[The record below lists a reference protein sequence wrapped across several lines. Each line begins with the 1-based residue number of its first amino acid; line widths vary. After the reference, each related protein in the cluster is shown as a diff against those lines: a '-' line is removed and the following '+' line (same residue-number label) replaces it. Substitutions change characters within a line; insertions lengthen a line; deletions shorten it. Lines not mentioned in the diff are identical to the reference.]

1 MAGGAVWNQTWFEKT
16 WPGRALDA
24 AAFWC
29 ARVAGTSRRPARPEP
44 RDGMGAHQWFL
55 CAGLAV
61 MLCIPHFWWDNL
73 YGVAFSLAVL
83 LTGWRE
89 AVRHGRC
96 PLRPTALGPGCW
108 LFLLMCLLATAL
120 AGDKAASARVAL
132 FYLAGFA
139 LTYTVASSFRT
150 EASLN
155 RLSAFLYGALL
166 LTSLFG
172 SLRVFLGPPRH
183 HRHRLHPAW
192 GAHLLPSLL
201 HPGKPQQLR
210 RGGGSAP
217 APVTGLGPV
226 RSPERT
232 PDPALRPA
240 ADPSGGTS
248 GHLLPHRLGGPGAG
262 AAALALAGTAPADPP
277 PVGGRGPY

>member
-1 MAGGAVWNQTWFEKT
+1 MFFQEPSFRGAAWKPRLTKTAGSGIVVNNGRRRRMEQTWFEKT

-120 AGDKAASARVAL
+120 RETKPPAPGGVVLSGGVCPDLHWWPLPSAR
-132 FYLAGFA
+132 
-139 LTYTVASSFRT
+139 
-150 EASLN
+150 
-155 RLSAFLYGALL
+155 
-166 LTSLFG
+166 
-172 SLRVFLGPPRH
+172 
-183 HRHRLHPAW
+183 
-192 GAHLLPSLL
+192 
-201 HPGKPQQLR
+201 
-210 RGGGSAP
+210 
-217 APVTGLGPV
+217 
-226 RSPERT
+226 
-232 PDPALRPA
+232 RP
-240 ADPSGGTS
+240 
-248 GHLLPHRLGGPGAG
+248 L
-262 AAALALAGTAPADPP
+262 
-277 PVGGRGPY
+277 

>member
-1 MAGGAVWNQTWFEKT
+1 MEQTWFEKT

-96 PLRPTALGPGCW
+96 PLRPTATGARVLAVSSDVPVGHGPGGRQSRQRPGGVVLSGGVCPDLHCG
-108 LFLLMCLLATAL
+108 LFLPHGGLFEPAV
-120 AGDKAASARVAL
+120 GVFVRGAASH
-132 FYLAGFA
+132 
-139 LTYTVASSFRT
+139 
-150 EASLN
+150 
-155 RLSAFLYGALL
+155 LSVR
-166 LTSLFG
+166 
-172 SLRVFLGPPRH
+172 SLRVFLGPATPPPSPSTPSLGSASTTVSAPPWKTPTTTARRWLCSCPRH
-183 HRHRLHPAW
+183 WP
-192 GAHLLPSLL
+192 GPCPLPGEDAGSC
-201 HPGKPQQLR
+201 
-210 RGGGSAP
+210 SAP
-217 APVTGLGPV
+217 CC
-226 RSPERT
+226 
-232 PDPALRPA
+232 
-240 ADPSGGTS
+240 
-248 GHLLPHRLGGPGAG
+248 
-262 AAALALAGTAPADPP
+262 
-277 PVGGRGPY
+277 